1 MCFLW
6 YPSEKR
12 DFFRFVFLFLGLSFV
27 AGYGGYRQG
36 AQAGVSAENSLKN
49 KKTFFKYHLDKL
61 YLKCYTIL
69 RGDNM
74 TSKELITMLMRE
86 QNITNAEMA
95 ARLSITQ
102 AALWDRL
109 NPKKSN
115 NMTVKKMTDMLKM
128 MDYKLV
134 VVPRK
139 SRVPSDGYEVD

>member
-1 MCFLW
+1 
-6 YPSEKR
+6 
-12 DFFRFVFLFLGLSFV
+12 
-27 AGYGGYRQG
+27 
-36 AQAGVSAENSLKN
+36 
-49 KKTFFKYHLDKL
+49 
-61 YLKCYTIL
+61 
-69 RGDNM
+69 M